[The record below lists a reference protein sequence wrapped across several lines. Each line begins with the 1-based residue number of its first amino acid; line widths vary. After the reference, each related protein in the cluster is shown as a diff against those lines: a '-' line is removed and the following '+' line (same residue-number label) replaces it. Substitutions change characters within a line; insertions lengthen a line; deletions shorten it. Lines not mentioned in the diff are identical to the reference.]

1 MPGSLGTMQHDPV
14 RLPNIQPSTQDQT
27 VETARCSALAS
38 VACNL
43 TSRLVHCSAGS
54 AALVPII
61 HGHGSQVVR
70 ASQHMHDLHEAFHP
84 NDETPSALAML
95 RSPALDMLASVDLDT
110 DSEAEELVRPATG
123 NTKYSPCHC
132 GQEKNKFFQDEPAQF
147 AASPQTEQT
156 EQTEQAEVRDGFGSI
171 GGTGGPTAAG
181 EVHSER

>member
-1 MPGSLGTMQHDPV
+1 MPGSLSTMQHDPV

-27 VETARCSALAS
+27 VETARCYALAC

-54 AALVPII
+54 DNAALVPII
-61 HGHGSQVVR
+61 HGHGPQVVR

-84 NDETPSALAML
+84 NDETPSAAEML

-110 DSEAEELVRPATG
+110 DSEAEELVWPPKGT
-123 NTKYSPCHC
+123 TKYLPCRC
-132 GQEKNKFFQDEPAQF
+132 GQEKNKFFQDEPAPF
-147 AASPQTEQT
+147 AASH
-156 EQTEQAEVRDGFGSI
+156 QAEQVELRDGRDGGFGGI